1 MLRTYADQVSL
12 WEAVLPEEIRR
23 LSVELARV
31 DRLLDDE
38 VFFAPFV
45 PFFDRRSGRPSTPM
59 ETYLRLMFLKFRH
72 GLGYESLCREVTDSI
87 TWRRFCRIPLDGSV
101 PHPTTLMKLTTR
113 CGTVAIDGLN
123 EALLAKAVEAKVL
136 RTNRLR
142 ADTTVVPANVTYPTD
157 SGLLAKAI
165 KRIAVTGQRI
175 QAAGGAVRTQVRDR
189 SRAAGKRAHGIAA
202 KLRMRS
208 AQGRD
213 EAQAV
218 VQRIT
223 GELADLAEKA
233 AIDAEKVLVNARR
246 ALRRA
251 QAKAQKLAAAGGA
264 DPVAGRRR
272 GRLHRAVNDLAELL
286 DATRAIA
293 AQTRQRVAGTTPPGA
308 TRQVSLHDPDARPI
322 AKGRLGK
329 PVEFGGKAQ
338 VMDNDDGVIVDHNME
353 PGNPADAPQLAKAVK
368 RVIARTGRKPRTVT
382 ADRGYG
388 EQSVED
394 DLAELGVRHVVIPR
408 KGKPGK
414 ARQAEERRRAFRR
427 TVKWRTGCEGRIS
440 TLKRGYGW
448 DRTRIDG
455 TEGARIWTGHG
466 VLAHNLVK
474 IAALTAPVSKIGT
487 PGESGREPAGSIS
500 TPRVP
505 VMQRNR
511 FRGTDP
517 PGQDPLVGK

>member
-1 MLRTYADQVSL
+1 MMLRTHAEQVSL
-12 WEAVLPEEIRR
+12 WEAVLPDEVRR
-23 LSVELARV
+23 LPVELERV
-31 DRLLDDE
+31 DRLLDDG
-38 VFFAPFV
+38 VFFGPFV
-45 PFFDRRSGRPSTPM
+45 PFFHPRAGRPSTPM

-72 GLGYESLCREVTDSI
+72 GLGYESLCREVADSI
-87 TWRRFCRIPLDGSV
+87 TWRRFCRIPLDGKV

-113 CGTVAIDGLN
+113 CGTAAIDGLN
-123 EALLAKAVEAKVL
+123 EALLAKAVQVKVL

-142 ADTTVVPANVTYPTD
+142 ADTTVVPANVAYPTD
-157 SGLLAKAI
+157 SGLLARAV
-165 KRIAVTGQRI
+165 KRIAVTGRRI
-175 QAAGGAVRTQVRDR
+175 QAAGGAVGTQVRDR
-189 SRAAGKRAHGIAA
+189 SRSAGKRAHGIAA

-223 GELADLAEKA
+223 GELADLAETA
-233 AIDAEKVLVNARR
+233 AKDAEKMLLNARR

-251 QAKAQKLAAAGGA
+251 QGKAQNLAAAGQS
-264 DPVAGRRR
+264 DPIAGRRR

-286 DATRAIA
+286 IATRRIA
-293 AQTRQRVAGTTPPGA
+293 AQTRQRVAGSTPPGA
-308 TRQVSLHDPDARPI
+308 SRQVSLHDPDARPI

-353 PGNPADAPQLAKAVK
+353 PGNPADAPQLAEAVK

-388 EQSVED
+388 EQKVDD
-394 DLAELGVRHVVIPR
+394 DLADLGVRHVVIPR

-414 ARQAEERRRAFRR
+414 ARQAVEHRRAFRR

-474 IAALTAPVSKIGT
+474 IAALTA
-487 PGESGREPAGSIS
+487 
-500 TPRVP
+500 
-505 VMQRNR
+505 
-511 FRGTDP
+511 
-517 PGQDPLVGK
+517 

>member
-1 MLRTYADQVSL
+1 
-12 WEAVLPEEIRR
+12 
-23 LSVELARV
+23 LARV

-38 VFFAPFV
+38 VFFVPFV
-45 PFFDRRSGRPSTPM
+45 PFFSLTAGRPSTPM

-72 GLGYESLCREVTDSI
+72 GLGYESLCREVSDSI

-113 CGTVAIDGLN
+113 CGTAAIDGLN

-142 ADTTVVPANVTYPTD
+142 ADTTVVPANVAYPTD

-165 KRIAVTGQRI
+165 NRIAVTGHRI
-175 QAAGGAVRTQVRDR
+175 QAAGGAVRTHVRDR
-189 SRAAGKRAHGIAA
+189 SRSAGKRAHGIAA

-218 VQRIT
+218 VKRIT
-223 GELADLAEKA
+223 GELADLAETA
-233 AIDAEKVLVNARR
+233 ARDAEKVLVNARR

-251 QAKAQKLAAAGGA
+251 QVKAQQLAVAGGA
-264 DPVAGRRR
+264 DPAAGRRR
-272 GRLHRAVNDLAELL
+272 GRLHRAVNDLAQLL
-286 DATRAIA
+286 DATRKIA
-293 AQTRQRVAGTTPPGA
+293 AQTRQRVAGTIPPGA

-353 PGNPADAPQLAKAVK
+353 PGNPADAPQLAKAVE
-368 RVIARTGRKPRTVT
+368 RVINRTGRKPRTVT

-388 EQSVED
+388 EKGVDD
-394 DLAELGVRHVVIPR
+394 DLVALGVRHVVIPR
-408 KGKPGK
+408 KGKPSK
-414 ARQAEERRRAFRR
+414 ARQAVEHRRAFRR

-474 IAALTAPVSKIGT
+474 IAALTT
-487 PGESGREPAGSIS
+487 
-500 TPRVP
+500 
-505 VMQRNR
+505 
-511 FRGTDP
+511 
-517 PGQDPLVGK
+517 

>member
-1 MLRTYADQVSL
+1 M
-12 WEAVLPEEIRR
+12 
-23 LSVELARV
+23 
-31 DRLLDDE
+31 
-38 VFFAPFV
+38 
-45 PFFDRRSGRPSTPM
+45 PFFHPTAGRPSTPM

-72 GLGYESLCREVTDSI
+72 GLGYESLCREVADSI
-87 TWRRFCRIPLDGSV
+87 TWRRFCRIPLDGRV

-123 EALLAKAVEAKVL
+123 EALLAKAVQAKVL
-136 RTNRLR
+136 RTSRLR
-142 ADTTVVPANVTYPTD
+142 ADTTVVPANVAYPTD
-157 SGLLAKAI
+157 SGLLARAI
-165 KRIAVTGQRI
+165 KRIAVTGRRI
-175 QAAGGAVRTQVRDR
+175 QAAGGAVRTQLRDR
-189 SRAAGKRAHGIAA
+189 SRSAGKRAHGIAA

-213 EAQAV
+213 EAQSV
-218 VQRIT
+218 VKRIT
-223 GELADLAEKA
+223 GEFADLAVTA
-233 AIDAEKVLVNARR
+233 AKDAEKMLLNARR
-246 ALRRA
+246 TLRRA
-251 QAKAQKLAAAGGA
+251 QVKAQKLAAAGGA

-286 DATRAIA
+286 DATRKIA
-293 AQTRQRVAGTTPPGA
+293 AQTRLRVAGTTPPGA
-308 TRQVSLHDPDARPI
+308 SRQVSLHDPDARPI

-388 EQSVED
+388 EQGAED
-394 DLAELGVRHVVIPR
+394 DLAALGVRHVVIPR

-414 ARQAEERRRAFRR
+414 ARQAVERRRAFRR

-474 IAALTAPVSKIGT
+474 IAALTA
-487 PGESGREPAGSIS
+487 
-500 TPRVP
+500 
-505 VMQRNR
+505 
-511 FRGTDP
+511 
-517 PGQDPLVGK
+517 